1 MRLYHTT
8 VPVPEKLLPSSGNRL
23 VMGLFG
29 RKQGKSLR
37 SQLKILYRLEEDSQ
51 RFLIQ
56 SLAPPRLDVPGM
68 EVKEVDITAPPV
80 GTEVEFRFT
89 INPVR
94 RLTNQNTGKIT
105 QRQCS
110 DTPRSGDG
118 FDSEAMDFAR
128 EKLSQFF
135 TSESIEID
143 YRYRRQVQGTILTW
157 LDTVEGLAVVSD
169 PEALHR
175 ALIEGVGRSKS
186 FGSGLLTID
195 VID

>member
-1 MRLYHTT
+1 MRLYHITI
-8 VPVPEKLLPSSGNRL
+8 PVPKGHSTSSCNRL

-29 RKQGKSLR
+29 KKQGNLR
-37 SQLKILYRLEEDSQ
+37 SQLKILYRLEEDSSL
-51 RFLIQ
+51 FLIQ
-56 SLAPPRLDVPGM
+56 SLAPPRLSIPGM
-68 EVKEVDITAPPV
+68 GVKEVDITAPPV

-94 RLTNQNTGKIT
+94 RLTSQTTRKIT

-110 DTPRSGDG
+110 DTPRSGDE

-135 TSESIEID
+135 APESIEID
-143 YRYRRQVQGTILTW
+143 YRRRRQVQGTILTW
-157 LDTVEGLAVVSD
+157 LDTMEGLAVVSD
-169 PEALHR
+169 PEALRH

-195 VID
+195 VI

>member
-8 VPVPEKLLPSSGNRL
+8 IPVPEKLLPSSGNRL
-23 VMGLFG
+23 VMSLFG
-29 RKQGKSLR
+29 KKQGNLR
-37 SQLKILYRLEEDSQ
+37 SQLKILYRLEEDTDS
-51 RFLIQ
+51 FLIQ
-56 SLAPPRLDVPGM
+56 SLAPPRLPIPGM
-68 EVKEVDITAPPV
+68 GVKEVDITTPPA

-94 RLTNQNTGKIT
+94 RLTNQVTGKIT

-110 DTPRSGDG
+110 DTPRSGDE

-135 TSESIEID
+135 ASESIEID
-143 YRYRRQVQGTILTW
+143 YRRRRQVQGTILTW

-169 PEALHR
+169 PEALQH

-195 VID
+195 AID

>member
-8 VPVPEKLLPSSGNRL
+8 IPAPKGNATSSCNRL

-29 RKQGKSLR
+29 KKKGKSLR
-37 SQLKILYRLEEDSQ
+37 SQLKILYRFEEDADS
-51 RFLIQ
+51 FLIQ
-56 SLAPPRLDVPGM
+56 SLVPPRLSIPGM
-68 EVKEVDITAPPV
+68 GVKEVDITAPPV

-94 RLTNQNTGKIT
+94 RLTNQTTGKIT

-110 DTPRSGDG
+110 DTPRSGDE

-135 TSESIEID
+135 TPESIEID

-169 PEALHR
+169 PEALQH

-195 VID
+195 VI

>member
-1 MRLYHTT
+1 MRLYHITI
-8 VPVPEKLLPSSGNRL
+8 PVPEKLLPSSGNRL

-29 RKQGKSLR
+29 KKQGKSLR
-37 SQLKILYRLEEDSQ
+37 SQLKILYRLEEDTDS
-51 RFLIQ
+51 FLIQ
-56 SLAPPRLDVPGM
+56 SLSPPRLSIPGM
-68 EVKEVDITAPPV
+68 GVKEVDITAPPV

-94 RLTNQNTGKIT
+94 RLTNQTTGKIT

-110 DTPRSGDG
+110 DTPRSGDE

-135 TSESIEID
+135 TPESIEID
-143 YRYRRQVQGTILTW
+143 YRHRRQIQGTILTW

-169 PEALHR
+169 PEALRH

-195 VID
+195 VI

>member
-56 SLAPPRLDVPGM
+56 SLAPPRLSIPGM
-68 EVKEVDITAPPV
+68 GVKEVDITAPPV

-94 RLTNQNTGKIT
+94 RLTSQTTRKIT

-110 DTPRSGDG
+110 DTPRSGDE

-135 TSESIEID
+135 APESIEID
-143 YRYRRQVQGTILTW
+143 YRRRRQVQGTILTW
-157 LDTVEGLAVVSD
+157 LDTMEGLAVVSD
-169 PEALHR
+169 PEALRH

-195 VID
+195 VI

>member
-1 MRLYHTT
+1 MRLYHITI
-8 VPVPEKLLPSSGNRL
+8 PVPKGHSTSSCNRL

-29 RKQGKSLR
+29 KKQGNLR
-37 SQLKILYRLEEDSQ
+37 SQLKILYRLEEDSSL
-51 RFLIQ
+51 FLIQ
-56 SLAPPRLDVPGM
+56 SLAPPRLSIPGM
-68 EVKEVDITAPPV
+68 GVKEVDITAPSA

-94 RLTNQNTGKIT
+94 RLTSQTTGKIT

-110 DTPRSGDG
+110 DTPRSGDE

-135 TSESIEID
+135 APESIEID
-143 YRYRRQVQGTILTW
+143 YRYRRQIQGTILTW

-169 PEALHR
+169 PEALQH

-195 VID
+195 AII

>member
-8 VPVPEKLLPSSGNRL
+8 LPAPKGHATSSCNRL

-29 RKQGKSLR
+29 KKQGKSLR
-37 SQLKILYRLEEDSQ
+37 SQLKILYRFEEDTQ

-56 SLAPPRLDVPGM
+56 SLAPPRLYTPGM
-68 EVKEVDITAPPV
+68 GVKEVNITAPPV

-94 RLTNQNTGKIT
+94 RLTNQTTGKIT
-105 QRQCS
+105 QRQCT
-110 DTPRSGDG
+110 DTPRSGDEL
-118 FDSEAMDFAR
+118 DSEAMDFAR

-135 TSESIEID
+135 TPESIEID
-143 YRYRRQVQGTILTW
+143 YRHRRQVQGTILTW
-157 LDTVEGLAVVSD
+157 LDTVEGLAMVSD
-169 PEALHR
+169 PEALQH

-195 VID
+195 AII

>member
-68 EVKEVDITAPPV
+68 GVKEVDITAPPV

-94 RLTNQNTGKIT
+94 RLTNQVTGKIT

-110 DTPRSGDG
+110 DTPRSGDE

-135 TSESIEID
+135 APESIEID
-143 YRYRRQVQGTILTW
+143 YRYRRQIQGTILTW

-169 PEALHR
+169 PEALQH

-195 VID
+195 AII

>member
-8 VPVPEKLLPSSGNRL
+8 IPVPKGHSTSSCNRL

-29 RKQGKSLR
+29 KKQGKSLR

-56 SLAPPRLDVPGM
+56 SLAPPRLSIPGM
-68 EVKEVDITAPPV
+68 GVKEVDITAPPA

-94 RLTNQNTGKIT
+94 RLTSQVTGKIT
-105 QRQCS
+105 QRQCT
-110 DTPRSGDG
+110 DTPRSSDG

-128 EKLSQFF
+128 EKLAQFF
-135 TSESIEID
+135 ENIEID
-143 YRYRRQVQGTILTW
+143 YRHRRQVQGTILTW

-169 PEALHR
+169 PEALQH

>member
-8 VPVPEKLLPSSGNRL
+8 IPATKGHSTSSCNRL

-29 RKQGKSLR
+29 KKQGKSLR
-37 SQLKILYRLEEDSQ
+37 SQLKILFRLEEDADS
-51 RFLIQ
+51 FLIQ
-56 SLAPPRLDVPGM
+56 SLAPPRLYAPGM

-94 RLTNQNTGKIT
+94 RLTNQVTGKIT
-105 QRQCS
+105 QRQCT
-110 DTPRSGDG
+110 DAPRSGDE

-135 TSESIEID
+135 APESIEID
-143 YRYRRQVQGTILTW
+143 YRHRRQVQGTILTW
-157 LDTVEGLAVVSD
+157 LDTVEGLAVVSN
-169 PEALHR
+169 PEALYR
-175 ALIEGVGRSKS
+175 ALTEGVGRSKS

-195 VID
+195 VVD

>member
-1 MRLYHTT
+1 MRLYHITI
-8 VPVPEKLLPSSGNRL
+8 PVPEKLLPSSGNRL

-29 RKQGKSLR
+29 KKQGKSLR
-37 SQLKILYRLEEDSQ
+37 SQLKILFRLEEDADS
-51 RFLIQ
+51 FLIQ
-56 SLAPPRLDVPGM
+56 SLAPPRLYASGI
-68 EVKEVDITAPPV
+68 EVKEVDIAAPPA

-89 INPVR
+89 VNPVR
-94 RLTNQNTGKIT
+94 RLTNQTTGKIT
-105 QRQCS
+105 QRQCT
-110 DTPRSGDG
+110 DAPRSGDE
-118 FDSEAMDFAR
+118 FDSEAIDFAR

-135 TSESIEID
+135 APESIEID

-169 PEALHR
+169 PEALQH

>member
-8 VPVPEKLLPSSGNRL
+8 IPVPEKLLPSSGNRL

-29 RKQGKSLR
+29 KKQGNLR
-37 SQLKILYRLEEDSQ
+37 SQLKILYRLEEDADS
-51 RFLIQ
+51 FLIQ
-56 SLAPPRLDVPGM
+56 SLTPPRLSIPGM
-68 EVKEVDITAPPV
+68 GVKEVDITAPPV

-94 RLTNQNTGKIT
+94 RLTNQVTGKIT

-110 DTPRSGDG
+110 DTPRSGDE

-135 TSESIEID
+135 APESIEID
-143 YRYRRQVQGTILTW
+143 YRYRRQIQGTILTW

-169 PEALHR
+169 PEALQH

-195 VID
+195 AII

>member
-1 MRLYHTT
+1 MRPYHTT
-8 VPVPEKLLPSSGNRL
+8 IPVPEKLLPSSGNRL

-37 SQLKILYRLEEDSQ
+37 SQLKILYRFEEDSQ

-110 DTPRSGDG
+110 DTPRSGDE

-128 EKLSQFF
+128 EKLSQFLAL
-135 TSESIEID
+135 ESIEID

-169 PEALHR
+169 PEALHH

>member
-80 GTEVEFRFT
+80 GTEVEFRFA

>member
-1 MRLYHTT
+1 MRLYHIIIPAPKGYAT
-8 VPVPEKLLPSSGNRL
+8 SSCNRL
-23 VMGLFG
+23 VMRLFG
-29 RKQGKSLR
+29 KKQGKSLR
-37 SQLKILYRLEEDSQ
+37 SQLKILYRFEEDSQ

-56 SLAPPRLDVPGM
+56 SLAPPRLYTPGM
-68 EVKEVDITAPPV
+68 EVKETDIAAPPA

-94 RLTNQNTGKIT
+94 RLTNKTTGKIT

-110 DTPRSGDG
+110 DTPRSCDE

-135 TSESIEID
+135 TPESIEID
-143 YRYRRQVQGTILTW
+143 YRHRRQVQGTILTW
-157 LDTVEGLAVVSD
+157 LDTVEGLAVISD
-169 PEALHR
+169 PEALRH

-195 VID
+195 AII